1 VQSGVYP
8 IGGFRT
14 PFCEHRAGF
23 SGMRRDDAAAP
34 NIERIVVVGGATGE
48 IITGHSYQ
56 VGPTGTGNLFGASGT
71 RLVSTLAR
79 ELRKNDGQYS
89 LITRCF
95 GGGQGG
101 SCLLERQ

>member
-1 VQSGVYP
+1 MQSGVYP

-48 IITGHSYQ
+48 IITRHSYR
-56 VGPTGTGNLFGASGT
+56 VGPTATGNLFGASGT